1 MSLSDDKIPM
11 LCKALASGIGI
22 LQAGLVT
29 ASSAGDIDRMFWSRA
44 YTNLCLQEA
53 YSNPRATE
61 ALALVGQTAN
71 SVCGCGGNMMAAT
84 LTINEATFY
93 AVNRQM
99 RGDTKI
105 RWRKGLV
112 ECVHANTQ

>member
-1 MSLSDDKIPM
+1 MI
-11 LCKALASGIGI
+11 CKALVSGIGI
-22 LQAGLVT
+22 LQGGLIAT
-29 ASSAGDIDRMFWSRA
+29 SSAADIDRLSWARS
-44 YTNLCLQEA
+44 YTNLCLQQA

-61 ALALVGQTAN
+61 ALALVERTAN
-71 SVCGCGGNMMAAT
+71 SVCGCGGDMMGAT
-84 LTINEATFY
+84 LTINEATYY

-112 ECVHANTQ
+112 DCARANTQ

>member
-1 MSLSDDKIPM
+1 M
-11 LCKALASGIGI
+11 LCIALASGIAI
-22 LQAGLVT
+22 LQGGLIT
-29 ASSAGDIDRMFWSRA
+29 TSRAGDIDRLFWARA

-71 SVCGCGGNMMAAT
+71 SVCGCGGDMMAAT
-84 LTINEATFY
+84 LSINEAAYYT
-93 AVNRQM
+93 VNRQM

-112 ECVHANTQ
+112 ECVNATTQ